1 MKEMNPGRILIENSR
16 KRGISQEDSAAHIG
30 VSKGAVTTWGPE
42 SPKVAATLPENY
54 L

>member
-16 KRGISQEDSAAHIG
+16 KRGISQEELAVHIG
-30 VSKGAVTTWGPE
+30 VSKGAVSKWGPE
-42 SPKVAATLPENY
+42 FPKVVATLPENY

>member
-16 KRGISQEDSAAHIG
+16 KRGISQEELAVQIG
-30 VSKGAVTTWGPE
+30 VSKGAVSKWGPE
-42 SPKVAATLPENY
+42 FPKVAATLPENY